1 MAYVEI
7 HSLNKELKKKTVLN
21 QITASFEQGK
31 IYGLYG
37 RNGCGKTMLLRA
49 IAGLIYPTSGKIIV
63 GGKELHKD
71 ISFPESVGVII
82 ENTSLLP
89 QFDAYTN
96 LKHLAEIKKIATEKD
111 IQRALERVGL
121 ADEKKKVRA
130 YSLGMRQRL
139 AIAQAIFEKPEL
151 LLLDEPTNALDEES
165 VEKIRDVLLEE
176 KQRGAAIILA
186 SHDKEDMKYLCD
198 EVVYMADGKFV
209 VERAQESEVQDT

>member
-7 HSLNKELKKKTVLN
+7 TALTKELKKKMVLN
-21 QITASFEQGK
+21 QISVSFDQGR

-63 GGKELHKD
+63 GGKELHRD

-96 LKHLAEIKKIATEKD
+96 LKHLAEIKKVATDED
-111 IQRALERVGL
+111 IWNALKRVGL
-121 ADEKKKVRA
+121 AAEKKKVKA
-130 YSLGMRQRL
+130 YSLGMRQKL

-165 VEKIRDVLLEE
+165 VEKVREVLLEE
-176 KQRGAAIILA
+176 KKRGAVIVLA
-186 SHDKEDMKYLCD
+186 SHNKEDMSYLCD
-198 EVVYMADGKFV
+198 EMVHMADGKIV
-209 VERAQESEVQDT
+209 KGERAFVH

>member
-7 HSLNKELKKKTVLN
+7 TSLTKELKKKTVLN
-21 QITASFEQGK
+21 QITVSFEEGK

-49 IAGLIYPTSGKIIV
+49 IAGLIYPTSGRIVV
-63 GGKELHKD
+63 GGKELHKE

-96 LKHLAEIKKIATEKD
+96 LKHLAEIKKTATEED
-111 IQRALERVGL
+111 IREALDRVGL
-121 ADEKKKVRA
+121 GNERKKVRA
-130 YSLGMRQRL
+130 YSLGMRQKL

-176 KQRGAAIILA
+176 KERGTAIILA
-186 SHDKEDMKYLCD
+186 SHNKEDMTYLCD
-198 EVVYMADGKFV
+198 EMVHMADGKIV
-209 VERAQESEVQDT
+209 RS

>member
-7 HSLNKELKKKTVLN
+7 TSLTKELKKRTVLN
-21 QITASFEQGK
+21 DISISFEQGR

-49 IAGLIYPTSGKIIV
+49 IAGLIYPTEGRIVV

-82 ENTSLLP
+82 ETTSLLP

-96 LKHLAEIKKIATEKD
+96 LKHLAEIKKVVSDED
-111 IQRALERVGL
+111 IRDALERVGL
-121 ADEKKKVRA
+121 GEEKKKVRA
-130 YSLGMRQRL
+130 YSLGMRQKL
-139 AIAQAIFEKPEL
+139 AIAQAVFEKPEL

-165 VEKIRDVLLEE
+165 VEKVRQVLLEE
-176 KQRGAAIILA
+176 KEQGAVIILA
-186 SHDKEDMKYLCD
+186 SHNREDMAYLCD
-198 EVVYMADGKFV
+198 QMVYMADGKITDGV
-209 VERAQESEVQDT
+209 RV

>member
-7 HSLNKELKKKTVLN
+7 TSLTKELKKRTVLN
-21 QITASFEQGK
+21 DISISFEQGR

-49 IAGLIYPTSGKIIV
+49 IAGLIYPTEGRIVV

-82 ENTSLLP
+82 ETTSLLP

-96 LKHLAEIKKIATEKD
+96 LKHLAEIKKVASDED
-111 IQRALERVGL
+111 IRDALERVGL
-121 ADEKKKVRA
+121 GKEKKKVRA
-130 YSLGMRQRL
+130 YSLGMRQKL
-139 AIAQAIFEKPEL
+139 AIAQAVFEKPEL

-165 VEKIRDVLLEE
+165 VEKVRQVLLEE
-176 KQRGAAIILA
+176 KERGAVIILA
-186 SHDKEDMKYLCD
+186 SHNREDMAYLCD
-198 EVVYMADGKFV
+198 QMVYMADGKITDGV
-209 VERAQESEVQDT
+209 RV

>member
-7 HSLNKELKKKTVLN
+7 TSLTKELKKKTVLN
-21 QITASFEQGK
+21 QITVSFEQGK

-49 IAGLIYPTSGKIIV
+49 IAGLIYPTSGRIVV
-63 GGKELHKD
+63 GGKELHKE

-96 LKHLAEIKKIATEKD
+96 LKHLAEIKKTATEED
-111 IQRALERVGL
+111 IWAALDWVGL
-121 ADEKKKVRA
+121 AEEKKKVRA
-130 YSLGMRQRL
+130 YSLGMRQKL

-165 VEKIRDVLLEE
+165 VERIREILLEE
-176 KQRGAAIILA
+176 KKRGAAIILA
-186 SHDKEDMKYLCD
+186 SHNKEDMTYLCD
-198 EVVYMADGKFV
+198 EMVHMADGKIV
-209 VERAQESEVQDT
+209 KS

>member
-7 HSLNKELKKKTVLN
+7 SSLTKELKKKTVLN
-21 QITASFEQGK
+21 DISVSFEQGR

-49 IAGLIYPTSGKIIV
+49 IAGLIYPTAGKIVV

-82 ENTSLLP
+82 ETTSLLP

-96 LKHLAEIKKIATEKD
+96 LKHLAEIKKVASDED
-111 IQRALERVGL
+111 IRDALERVGL
-121 ADEKKKVRA
+121 GEEKKKVRA
-130 YSLGMRQRL
+130 YSLGMRQKL

-165 VEKIRDVLLEE
+165 VEKIRRVLLEE
-176 KQRGAAIILA
+176 KERGAAIILA
-186 SHDKEDMKYLCD
+186 SHNKEDMAYLCD
-198 EVVYMADGKFV
+198 EMVHMADGKITDGGRV
-209 VERAQESEVQDT
+209 

>member
-1 MAYVEI
+1 MAYVEVT
-7 HSLNKELKKKTVLN
+7 SLTKVLKKKTVLD
-21 QITASFEQGK
+21 QVSVSFSEGK

-49 IAGLIYPTSGKIIV
+49 IAGLIYPTTGKILV

-96 LKHLAEIKKIATEKD
+96 LKHLGEIKKVAADED
-111 IQRALERVGL
+111 IQDALERVGL
-121 ADEKKKVRA
+121 AGEKKKVKA
-130 YSLGMRQRL
+130 YSLGMRQKL

-165 VEKIRDVLLEE
+165 VEKIREVLLEE
-176 KQRGAAIILA
+176 KKRGAVVVLA
-186 SHDKEDMKYLCD
+186 SHNKEDMNYLCD
-198 EVVYMADGKFV
+198 EMIHMAEGRIV
-209 VERAQESEVQDT
+209 RT